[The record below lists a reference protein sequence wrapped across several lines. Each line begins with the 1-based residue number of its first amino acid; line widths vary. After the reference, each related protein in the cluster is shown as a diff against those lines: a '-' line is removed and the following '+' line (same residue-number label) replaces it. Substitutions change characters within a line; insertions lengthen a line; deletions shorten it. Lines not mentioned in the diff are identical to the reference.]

1 MSKFFTWQSGPVL
14 LSISCYVSSVRCR
27 LTFTAKNIGVGVI
40 LLISRSVFLLVE
52 STIVALH
59 G

>member
-1 MSKFFTWQSGPVL
+1 MFHLSGVG
-14 LSISCYVSSVRCR
+14 Y
-27 LTFTAKNIGVGVI
+27 TFTAKNIGVGVI